1 MIQVKQ
7 LGPSDLD
14 VVVALRRK
22 ALESHPRAFGASPD
36 EDRLISGTASKAVF
50 GNPGESVVLG
60 AYENQAL
67 VGMAGLSRATG
78 AKRRHKVIIWG
89 MYVIP
94 SVRRRG
100 VGRMLLETLV
110 AEARKW
116 PDVRQL
122 HLSVTA
128 VAAEARSLYESAGFV
143 EWGREPRSLQWAG
156 DFTDETHLALLLE

>member
-1 MIQVKQ
+1 
-7 LGPSDLD
+7 
-14 VVVALRRK
+14 
-22 ALESHPRAFGASPD
+22 
-36 EDRLISGTASKAVF
+36 
-50 GNPGESVVLG
+50 
-60 AYENQAL
+60 
-67 VGMAGLSRATG
+67 
-78 AKRRHKVIIWG
+78 

-100 VGRMLLETLV
+100 VGRMLLEALV

-122 HLSVTA
+122 HLSVTE
-128 VAAEARSLYESAGFV
+128 VAAEARRLYESAGFV